1 MMVTKA
7 GAGEQPRHRR
17 TAQSRGPG
25 RRGEEEVVPDAEFT
39 SYYGRRIVKESPW
52 EIDIPIYLFTGGVAA
67 GSSLLAAGADLT
79 GRAALRSG
87 CRMGALGGMVITLG
101 ALIHDLGKPSRFLN
115 MLRTVKLTSP
125 MSMGTWILIAYGP
138 MAGLTAVS
146 ELSDLL
152 PRRWAVIARLL
163 RGSGR
168 PAGMVAA
175 TFAPALGVYTAV
187 LLADTATPSW
197 HEAHRE
203 LPFVFAGSA
212 AAAAGGLGLL
222 VAPTHQTGPA
232 RRLAVG
238 GAALEAAADQLME
251 RSMGITAEP
260 MHTGRAGK
268 YLGAAKA
275 LNAAGVAGAVFAA
288 GRSRVGAAV
297 SGASFLAGSLLT
309 RMGIFEAGQASAR
322 DPKYVVV
329 PQRERQG
336 REE

>member
-1 MMVTKA
+1 MAPETE
-7 GAGEQPRHRR
+7 EQPRHRR
-17 TAQSRGPG
+17 RGQRKG
-25 RRGEEEVVPDAEFT
+25 WGKRGEEKMVPDADFT

-52 EIDIPIYLFTGGVAA
+52 EIDIPIYLFTGGMAA

-79 GRAALRSG
+79 GRVGLRTG
-87 CRMGALGGMVITLG
+87 CRVGALGAMVVTLG
-101 ALIHDLGKPSRFLN
+101 ALVHDLGKPSRFLN

-125 MSMGTWILIAYGP
+125 MSMGTWILIVYGP
-138 MAGLTAVS
+138 MAGLAAAS

-152 PRRWAVIARLL
+152 PRRWAAVSRLL
-163 RGSGR
+163 GGSGR
-168 PAGMVAA
+168 PAGLVAA

-187 LLADTATPSW
+187 LLTDTATPSW
-197 HEAHRE
+197 HDAHRE

-212 AAAAGGLGLL
+212 AAAAGGLGML
-222 VAPTHQTGPA
+222 VAPTDQTGPA

-268 YLGAAKA
+268 YLATAKA
-275 LNAAGVAGAVFAA
+275 LNVAGVAGAIFAA

-309 RMGIFEAGQASAR
+309 RMGIFEAGQASTR

-329 PQRERQG
+329 PQRERQERG
-336 REE
+336 K